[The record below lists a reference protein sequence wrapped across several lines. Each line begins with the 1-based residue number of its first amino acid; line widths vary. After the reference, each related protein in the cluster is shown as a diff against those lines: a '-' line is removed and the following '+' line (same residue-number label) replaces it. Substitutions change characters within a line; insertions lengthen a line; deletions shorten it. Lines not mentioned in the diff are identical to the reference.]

1 MKRAEALLSNNQ
13 FVKQFVK
20 APRTLARARG
30 PLLLIRYTYYAFIF
44 SIPFETV
51 NLGFIP
57 GQSTLSRLIGLLL
70 LAVAPLQP
78 RLCLRWPPSA
88 FWCFAVYLF
97 IYIILGFLQDPIY
110 RSAMIVRLFTL
121 SQMLILFWVSY
132 NLMRYE
138 QVVKGTLLTLAAA
151 CILVAVL
158 QVTGISGQE
167 FDQGRLSVFE
177 EDANVVGALL
187 SLGLLALA
195 GLAYG
200 RKVTNFKVR
209 LLFWLCA
216 GILAVAIIRTGSRG
230 AMLALVVGFLV
241 FLLHGRSLRA
251 KLKIGLIAILAISFL
266 GLTAYQIEA
275 VRIRWERTL
284 VEGHLAGREK
294 ILPQAWQM
302 FEEKPL
308 IGWGPV
314 HHYAELG
321 SRLRHPG
328 PGRDTHNLYLWIL
341 TEVGIVGAIPFFT
354 GLWLCGH
361 AAWQARYAV
370 QGILPLA
377 MAVCLFLNNMSM
389 TIHNRKI
396 FWIVLAYALASRSYI
411 AHTQSWRAK

>member
-1 MKRAEALLSNNQ
+1 MRIGYPLHPA
-13 FVKQFVK
+13 
-20 APRTLARARG
+20 G
-30 PLLLIRYTYYAFIF
+30 PVLLIRYTYYAFIF

-78 RLCLRWPPSA
+78 RLCLRWPPDV

-97 IYIILGFLQDPIY
+97 IYIILGFLQDSIY

-158 QVTGISGQE
+158 QVAGISGQE
-167 FDQGRLSVFE
+167 FDQGRLSAFE

-200 RKVTNFKVR
+200 RKVTDFKVR

-241 FLLHGRSLRA
+241 FFLHRRSLRA
-251 KLKIGLIAILAISFL
+251 KLKIGLIAIMAISFL
-266 GLTAYQIEA
+266 GFTAYQIEA
-275 VRIRWERTL
+275 VRVRWERAL

-314 HHYAELG
+314 HHYYELG
-321 SRLRHPG
+321 SRFGRLT
-328 PGRDTHNLYLWIL
+328 RDTHNCYLWIL

-354 GLWLCGH
+354 GLWLCLY
-361 AAWQARYAV
+361 AAWQARYTV

-377 MAVCLFLNNMSM
+377 MVVYLFLNNMSV

-411 AHTQSWRAK
+411 ALTQSWRAK